1 MQAAA
6 QRERRRMQLE
16 MEPLYRDYDVLVT
29 ASGSPAPRFDQ
40 YSPRNAWDKPI
51 LFTPFSVTAGPALA
65 ICNGYTTDG
74 LPLSM
79 QIAAAP
85 FAEEKVLRVAHAYE
99 KATPWRERRPA
110 LVPGTPRAE
119 VTPPATLAG
128 NAVDASVTSFVEQQ
142 VRRCGLKLN
151 DLQMALLCEVA
162 PYAQAMA
169 DRVRRNFDRAVE
181 PANVFR
187 FPD

>member
-1 MQAAA
+1 M
-6 QRERRRMQLE
+6 
-16 MEPLYRDYDVLVT
+16 
-29 ASGSPAPRFDQ
+29 
-40 YSPRNAWDKPI
+40 
-51 LFTPFSVTAGPALA
+51 
-65 ICNGYTTDG
+65 
-74 LPLSM
+74 
-79 QIAAAP
+79 
-85 FAEEKVLRVAHAYE
+85 
-99 KATPWRERRPA
+99 

-128 NAVDASVTSFVEQQ
+128 NVVDASVTSLVEQQ

>member
-1 MQAAA
+1 
-6 QRERRRMQLE
+6 
-16 MEPLYRDYDVLVT
+16 
-29 ASGSPAPRFDQ
+29 
-40 YSPRNAWDKPI
+40 
-51 LFTPFSVTAGPALA
+51 
-65 ICNGYTTDG
+65 
-74 LPLSM
+74 
-79 QIAAAP
+79 
-85 FAEEKVLRVAHAYE
+85 
-99 KATPWRERRPA
+99 
-110 LVPGTPRAE
+110 
-119 VTPPATLAG
+119 
-128 NAVDASVTSFVEQQ
+128 VEQQ